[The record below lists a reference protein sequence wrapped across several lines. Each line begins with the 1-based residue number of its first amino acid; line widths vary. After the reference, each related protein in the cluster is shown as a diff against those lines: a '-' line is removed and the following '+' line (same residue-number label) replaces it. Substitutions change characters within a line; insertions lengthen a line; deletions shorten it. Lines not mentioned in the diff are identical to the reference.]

1 MLLQVV
7 VGACLE
13 SPADLC
19 ICPFRLA
26 IAPGVGYG
34 CEAELG
40 ADALAI
46 FLEDPTCKVGS
57 VVRNDTVWDPK
68 STYDGLEEGDSGTL
82 SDVDHRGGL
91 WPLGELVDG
100 DEEVPVPTN
109 GPGKW
114 SQDIH
119 PPYDE
124 WPRGWNHLQGLSWCV
139 YLFCVELTRLAGL
152 YHLSCILESGWPVEA
167 MPEGLTDQCAG

>member
-13 SPADLC
+13 SPEDLC

-40 ADALAI
+40 VDALAI
-46 FLEDPTCKVGS
+46 FLEDPTCKLGS

-91 WPLGELVDG
+91 
-100 DEEVPVPTN
+100 
-109 GPGKW
+109 
-114 SQDIH
+114 
-119 PPYDE
+119 
-124 WPRGWNHLQGLSWCV
+124 
-139 YLFCVELTRLAGL
+139 
-152 YHLSCILESGWPVEA
+152 
-167 MPEGLTDQCAG
+167 